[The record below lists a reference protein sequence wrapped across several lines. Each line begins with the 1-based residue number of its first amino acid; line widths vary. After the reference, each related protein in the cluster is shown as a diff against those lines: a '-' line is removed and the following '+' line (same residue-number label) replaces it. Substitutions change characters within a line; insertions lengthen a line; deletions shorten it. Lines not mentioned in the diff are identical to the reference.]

1 SIVPVV
7 RNDAHRMIEE
17 FMLCANVATAQF
29 LELNKIP
36 SLYRVHSGPQMKKLT
51 SLRMLLAEKGLTLAG
66 GDKPT
71 SHDYNALV
79 DQVRDLDGC
88 DIIRT
93 LLLRSQ
99 SQAEYSPKNLG
110 HFGLAYDAYA
120 HFTSPIRRYP
130 DLLIHR
136 AIRAKL
142 REKTTGKLR
151 SLLMKLKPIRQLAGV
166 SNSYP

>member
-1 SIVPVV
+1 M
-7 RNDAHRMIEE
+7 DE
-17 FMLCANVATAQF
+17 
-29 LELNKIP
+29 
-36 SLYRVHSGPQMKKLT
+36 Y
-51 SLRMLLAEKGLTLAG
+51 
-66 GDKPT
+66 
-71 SHDYNALV
+71 
-79 DQVRDLDGC
+79 

-151 SLLMKLKPIRQLAGV
+151 SLLMK
-166 SNSYP
+166 